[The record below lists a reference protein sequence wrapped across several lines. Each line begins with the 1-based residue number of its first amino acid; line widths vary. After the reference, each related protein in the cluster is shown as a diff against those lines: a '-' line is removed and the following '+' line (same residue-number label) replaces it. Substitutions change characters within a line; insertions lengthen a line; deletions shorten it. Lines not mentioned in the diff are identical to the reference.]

1 MPRGALKGERR
12 GGRTKGTPNK
22 RTQQVMDILNNL
34 DCNPIEGLVK
44 IANIAMEKQDY
55 ALAGS
60 MYKELSQYAFP
71 KRRAVEMSAEIKPS
85 IEIEELTDQQRRNLK
100 KLI

>member
-1 MPRGALKGERR
+1 MNKNGIKT
-12 GGRTKGTPNK
+12 GGRKKGTPNK
-22 RTQQVMDILNNL
+22 RTQQVIDILNNL
-34 DCNPIEGLVK
+34 DCNPIEGLVS
-44 IANIAMEKQDY
+44 IAKIAMEKQDY

-71 KRRAVEMSAEIKPS
+71 KRRAVEVSAEMNQDIS
-85 IEIEELTDQQRRNLK
+85 INELTDQQRRNLK